1 MKKKCKFAQQNI
13 LFMIAKEIQIKE
25 NNPWRKVAN
34 DIDPN
39 DEKCLYDTKNTY
51 VVKDDEDRI
60 SKFNDGLKHDDEG
73 KIIDDD
79 RIILETPPEPWRGN
93 PLSANLIILSLN
105 PGYDPNINEIL
116 AKLIQSNKSVR
127 RDLVTFRRDTL
138 CLNAKSF
145 LPEEKGN
152 GPITCEEAEDMLSG
166 WYWTKRLNT
175 LQDELFKEIGLSKE
189 EFYRKVAVIEF
200 HGYSSKTSTKGFPF
214 ENKSNPLL
222 KSQEFTRDLI
232 DYISNRA
239 DVCFLIMR
247 SKEKWEK
254 QLLSNIWETLENKQK
269 LIYKKNQTGRSCQY
283 VTPNNLEKCFFD
295 NGHIGNGYYK
305 IKDLFIKL
313 YSNKS
318 VCPKTS

>member
-1 MKKKCKFAQQNI
+1 MT
-13 LFMIAKEIQIKE
+13 AKEIEIKE

-39 DEKCLYDTKNTY
+39 DEKCLYDTKNKY
-51 VVKDDEDRI
+51 VVKDDEGRI
-60 SKFNDGLKHDDEG
+60 SRFNDDLKHDDEG
-73 KIIDDD
+73 KVIDDD

-127 RDLVTFRRDTL
+127 RELVTFRRDTL

-175 LQDELFKEIGLSKE
+175 LQDELFTEIGLSKE
-189 EFYRKVAVIEF
+189 EFYKKVAVIEF

-214 ENKSNPLL
+214 ENKSNQPL

-239 DVCFLIMR
+239 DVYFLIMR
-247 SKEKWEK
+247 SKDKWEK
-254 QLLSNIWETLENKQK
+254 LLSLSQYNNNIWKKLEDMQK
-269 LIYKKNQTGRSCQY
+269 LIYKENQTGRSCQY
-283 VTPNNLEKCFFD
+283 VTRNNLEKCFFD
-295 NGHIGNGYYK
+295 NRHNANGYDK
-305 IKDLFIKL
+305 IKELFEKL
-313 YSNKS
+313 YSNKP
-318 VCPKTS
+318 VCPQTS